1 MREMT
6 SMRLER
12 DGNLEIHDRQQL
24 ELLLTD
30 ELRMPRWKS

>member
-12 DGNLEIHDRQQL
+12 DGNLEIHDRQQF
-24 ELLLTD
+24 ELLLAE
-30 ELRMPRWKS
+30 ELRIPRWKS